1 MRRRH
6 LTERSRSE
14 RRIASLS
21 EPRSNDS
28 SSATSIQTDLVVM
41 LEDGLHMRVAS
52 RIVQLVRGF
61 ESAIEIRM
69 NGVIADAKS
78 LLDLLT
84 LAADRG
90 SRLHV
95 VATGPDAA
103 LAMERLLT
111 GLPPEEFQRADA
123 S

>member
-1 MRRRH
+1 
-6 LTERSRSE
+6 
-14 RRIASLS
+14 
-21 EPRSNDS
+21 
-28 SSATSIQTDLVVM
+28 M

-61 ESAIEIRM
+61 ESAIEIRL
-69 NGVIADAKS
+69 NGMIADAKS

-103 LAMERLLT
+103 LAMEKLLT
-111 GLPPEEFQRADA
+111 GLSPDEFRRADA
-123 S
+123 